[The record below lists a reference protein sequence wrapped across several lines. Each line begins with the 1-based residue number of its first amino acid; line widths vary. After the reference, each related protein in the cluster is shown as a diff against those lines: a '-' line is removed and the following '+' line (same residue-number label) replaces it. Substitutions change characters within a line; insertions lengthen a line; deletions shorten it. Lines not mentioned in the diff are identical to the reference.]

1 MIKDEILQIAENFNA
16 LQACADTIQDAV
28 NLCVNALES
37 GNKIIFCGNG
47 GSASQSQHL
56 TAELVG
62 RYKMERK
69 ALNAISL
76 TVDTS
81 NLTAIGNDYGFEN
94 IFSRQ
99 LEGVGEMGDV
109 LFGLSTSG
117 NSENIVRAFK
127 LAKEKGIFTIA
138 LVGAKP
144 SKMEELADLSI
155 KVPAFTSNNIQEMHL
170 AVGHIICGEIEKNIF
185 AQ

>member
-1 MIKDEILQIAENFNA
+1 MIKDEILQIAENFKA
-16 LQACADTIQDAV
+16 LSSQDAAIEDAV
-28 NLCVNALES
+28 NLCVNALEN

-47 GSASQSQHL
+47 GSASQAQHL

-69 ALNAISL
+69 ALDAISL

-99 LEGVGEMGDV
+99 LEGVGKMGDV

-117 NSENIVRAFK
+117 NSENVVRAFK
-127 LAKEKGIFTIA
+127 LAKEMGIFTIA
-138 LVGAKP
+138 LVGAKDC
-144 SKMEELADLSI
+144 KMEEMADLTI
-155 KVPAFTSNNIQEMHL
+155 KVPAQTSNNIQEMHL
-170 AVGHIICGEIEKNIF
+170 AVGHIICGEIEKRIF
-185 AQ
+185 A

>member
-1 MIKDEILQIAENFNA
+1 MIKDEILQIAENFKVLSA
-16 LQACADTIQDAV
+16 QSAVIEDIV
-28 NLCVNALES
+28 NLCTEALEN

-47 GSASQSQHL
+47 GSASQAQHL

-62 RYKMERK
+62 RYKMERR

-99 LEGVGEMGDV
+99 LEGVGKMGDV

-117 NSENIVRAFK
+117 NSENVVRAFK
-127 LAKEKGIFTIA
+127 LAKEMGIFTVALIA
-138 LVGAKP
+138 DKP
-144 SKMEELADLSI
+144 SKMEELADISV
-155 KVPAFTSNNIQEMHL
+155 KVPAHSSNNIQEMHL
-170 AVGHIICGEIEKNIF
+170 AVGHIICGEIEKKIF
-185 AQ
+185 A

>member
-1 MIKDEILQIAENFNA
+1 MVKDDILKIADNFKA
-16 LQACADTIQDAV
+16 LANEAPKVEKAV
-28 NLCVNALES
+28 ELCVNALKA
-37 GNKIIFCGNG
+37 GHKIIFCGNG
-47 GSASQSQHL
+47 GSASQAQHL

-62 RYKMERK
+62 RYQMERK
-69 ALNAISL
+69 ALNSLSL

-99 LEGVGEMGDV
+99 LEGVGQAGDV

-117 NSENIVRAFK
+117 NSENVVRAFNK
-127 LAKEKGIFTIA
+127 AKEMGILTIA

-144 SKMEELADLSI
+144 CKMENMADLTV
-155 KVPAFTSNNIQEMHL
+155 KVPAYSSNNIQEMHL
-170 AVGHIICGEIEKNIF
+170 AVGHIICGEIEKAMF
-185 AQ
+185 A